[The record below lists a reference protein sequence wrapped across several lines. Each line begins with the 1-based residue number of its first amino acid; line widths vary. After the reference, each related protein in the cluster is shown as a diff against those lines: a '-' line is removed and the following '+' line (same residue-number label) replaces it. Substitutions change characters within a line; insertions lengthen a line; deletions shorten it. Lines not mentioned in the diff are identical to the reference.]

1 MPCINVGK
9 PKSPTY
15 FPVEV
20 IKPTTNYWKY
30 SILWKSIEMKCSFF
44 SFFFCS
50 YAQWSRCSDTLRHC
64 PISKELNWCWSR
76 EQSHMKG
83 KKLCNML
90 VNLENDLINSI
101 HFKMHTCYM

>member
-44 SFFFCS
+44 FPFSF
-50 YAQWSRCSDTLRHC
+50 AAMH
-64 PISKELNWCWSR
+64 N
-76 EQSHMKG
+76 G
-83 KKLCNML
+83 L
-90 VNLENDLINSI
+90 VAAI
-101 HFKMHTCYM
+101 H